1 MQEQL
6 PSAYLFGL
14 IPTSYLEKGT
24 HSVPYLWLLRCFLG
38 LQVRYFGM
46 SGLSLENKG
55 VNSSRP
61 KIGNTL
67 SVMIAVISI
76 P

>member
-1 MQEQL
+1 MPGAIAEC
-6 PSAYLFGL
+6 
-14 IPTSYLEKGT
+14 
-24 HSVPYLWLLRCFLG
+24 VPYLWLLRCFLG
-38 LQVRYFGM
+38 LQVRFFGM
-46 SGLSLENKG
+46 SRQSLENKG

-67 SVMIAVISI
+67 SVMIAVIFI